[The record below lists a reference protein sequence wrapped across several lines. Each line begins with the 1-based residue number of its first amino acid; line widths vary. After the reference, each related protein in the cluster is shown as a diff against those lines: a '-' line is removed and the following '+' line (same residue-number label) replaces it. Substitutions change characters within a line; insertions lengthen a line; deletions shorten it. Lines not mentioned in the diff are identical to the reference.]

1 MEFLFISDLIP
12 EMRRQLVEDMAA
24 QLRLGDPRFHSAKG
38 CIKFTK
44 PRLWNLCP
52 IIQIDFCLVKEW
64 DHVVQII
71 LWISRRPDEDDFFTV
86 VWPIDSWNNIA
97 LEAEKL
103 CIKGKEADDE

>member
-1 MEFLFISDLIP
+1 MFLSELVN
-12 EMRRQLVEDMAA
+12 EMRRQLVDDMAA
-24 QLRLGDPRFHSAKG
+24 QMRLGLPLHSAKG

-71 LWISRRPDEDDFFTV
+71 LWIGRHPDEDDFFTV
-86 VWPIDSWNNIA
+86 VWPIDKWVDIYLDATKIN
-97 LEAEKL
+97 KR
-103 CIKGKEADDE
+103 KEADDE